1 MNFMFTLLFVWVLL
15 SDPDALHFKKNMLVR
30 IAWVGFVLGFVL
42 RAGGYMW

>member
-1 MNFMFTLLFVWVLL
+1 MFTLLFVWVLL